1 MFSKGPKIGQKSV
14 YFWKKRPPDS
24 NGENRPFF
32 STFWAKKSQKSQK
45 SQKITKNHQKKPP
58 DSKGEKK
65 GQKITKK
72 LKKNEKK

>member
-45 SQKITKNHQKKPP
+45 SQKITKN
-58 DSKGEKK
+58 D
-65 GQKITKK
+65 
-72 LKKNEKK
+72 KKNLQIVRGKKKAKKSQKN